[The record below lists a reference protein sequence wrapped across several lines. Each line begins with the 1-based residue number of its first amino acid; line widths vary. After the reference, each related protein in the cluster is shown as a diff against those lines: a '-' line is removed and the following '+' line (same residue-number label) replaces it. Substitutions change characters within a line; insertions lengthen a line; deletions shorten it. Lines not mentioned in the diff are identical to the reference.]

1 MTVPLP
7 PPTLARDLRHGT
19 RLVAGLGHSTV
30 LASMDCET
38 YSEAG
43 FEWSEERQRWVQP
56 AGASGTAKGLP
67 LVGAAVYAQHPSTEV
82 LCMAYNLKDG
92 TGPKLW
98 HPGMPAP
105 ADLFAYLA
113 AGGLIEA
120 WNAPFEGWIWN
131 EVCTR
136 LYGWPEL
143 PLHQLRCA
151 MAKARA
157 WGLPGSLENA
167 ARVLGVPVQKDK
179 DGKRLLDKFS
189 VPRNPT
195 KADPRR
201 RIRPEDDPEDAKRLY
216 GYCLTDIDAEDE
228 VAARVP
234 DLEGEELEFWLA
246 DQAINKRGAHID
258 LAGVENCCAIV
269 DAALER
275 YNAEL
280 RTLTGGVVERA
291 SEVQKLTGWLGAH
304 GVHMATMD
312 EDAVAEALKSLGD
325 HHGVARRALEIRQ
338 AVGSASV
345 KKVYS
350 MRLKC
355 ARGGRIHDL
364 FSYHAARTG
373 RPTGNNPQ
381 PTNMP
386 KAGPDVVRCG
396 HDGRTKHA
404 VGCGRYHGSHLSKC
418 PWCGVMGPPGR
429 KAEWCVEAAEDA
441 LEVISWRSLSL
452 LEHYFGD
459 AMLAVSGSLR
469 GLFDATPGRHLVSS
483 DFTAIEAVVIAA
495 LAGETWRMDVF
506 RANTDIY
513 LESISR
519 STGVAVQEMLDFKAR
534 TGMHHE
540 LRQSGKVT
548 ELACF
553 TAQTQVLT
561 SNGYKGIVDVSTE
574 DQVWDG
580 KNWVSHLGVVSKG
593 LREVIDLDGI
603 ETTPQHLVLLSDSW
617 KEARLLAS
625 NASMLSQAL
634 ATGSATLPS
643 RGLLTVEGRVPT
655 WKFNATVVRN
665 LISRP
670 FTISVEALRRVAT
683 RVLLK
688 PPAQPAR
695 CFTNMPP
702 WCPMLSTADDFSTV
716 WPLVRIDVITQRPPG
731 MRTTVDE
738 ASTCGPSGSATKLR
752 FLPTWS
758 LLKGGTT
765 HLWTW
770 IASTWTKATSPV
782 TYASSPAARTATTNA
797 PSRNSRSA
805 SSSLKPVYDIAFAG
819 PLNRFTVKSN
829 SGHLIVHNCG
839 FGGWIGA
846 MKAMY
851 AQLGIE
857 LDKTDDQ
864 LKSDLLAWRKAS
876 PAIVE
881 MWGGQTRDF
890 GRSPPDYFGL
900 EGASVLAMLNP
911 GVRQHVKRLD
921 GSDVG
926 ASYLLHGHT
935 LYLTLPSGRHIAY
948 QNPRLTATGT
958 WRGYR
963 LTYEGWNTNPKKGT
977 PGWITRD
984 LYGGLNA
991 ENLVQALA
999 RDIQRRAIL
1008 NCERADLPVV
1018 LHVYD
1023 EDVADCGLDRTVEE
1037 LEACMMDVPDWA
1049 REWPIKAAGGW
1060 SGRRYRKA

>member
-30 LASMDCET
+30 LPSFDFEA

-43 FEWSEERQRWVQP
+43 FEWDEDRERWVQP
-56 AGASGTAKGLP
+56 KGASGTAKGLP

-92 TGPKLW
+92 RGRRLW
-98 HPGMPAP
+98 TPYASLVPGFIEYMRNKGEPLAEGAVTATFP
-105 ADLFAYLA
+105 QELLDYFAA
-113 AGGLIEA
+113 SGLIEA

-131 EVCTR
+131 EVLTR
-136 LYGWPEL
+136 QAGVPEL
-143 PLHQLRCA
+143 AQNQLRCV
-151 MAKARA
+151 MAKSRA

-167 ARVLGVPVQKDK
+167 AKVLDVPIKKDA

-195 KADPRR
+195 KSDPRR
-201 RIRPEDDPEDAKRLY
+201 RIRPDEDPEDAYRLFS
-216 GYCLTDIDAEDE
+216 YCLTDIDAEDE

-246 DQAINKRGAHID
+246 DQAINKRGAHVD
-258 LAGVENCCAIV
+258 MAGVENCCAIV

-280 RTLTGGVVERA
+280 SALTGGVVERA
-291 SEVQKLTGWLGAH
+291 SEVQKLMGWLGAN
-304 GVHMATMD
+304 GVICPTLD
-312 EDAVAEALKSLGD
+312 EDTVTNALKEVD
-325 HHGVARRALEIRQ
+325 RRVAAGEWAAEHAAPAKRALQIRQ
-338 AVGSASV
+338 AIGSASV

-355 ARGGRIHDL
+355 ARGDRIHDL

-396 HDGRTKHA
+396 HDGRTRHA
-404 VGCGRYHGSHLSKC
+404 AGCGRYHGRHLSKC

-441 LEVISWRSLSL
+441 LEVISWRSLPL
-452 LEHYFGD
+452 LEHFFGD

-495 LAGETWRMDVF
+495 LAGESWRMDVF

-519 STGVAVQEMLDFKAR
+519 STGTSVAEMVEFKAR

-540 LRQSGKVT
+540 YRQSGKVS
-548 ELACF
+548 ELA
-553 TAQTQVLT
+553 L
-561 SNGYKGIVDVSTE
+561 
-574 DQVWDG
+574 
-580 KNWVSHLGVVSKG
+580 
-593 LREVIDLDGI
+593 
-603 ETTPQHLVLLSDSW
+603 
-617 KEARLLAS
+617 
-625 NASMLSQAL
+625 
-634 ATGSATLPS
+634 
-643 RGLLTVEGRVPT
+643 
-655 WKFNATVVRN
+655 
-665 LISRP
+665 
-670 FTISVEALRRVAT
+670 
-683 RVLLK
+683 
-688 PPAQPAR
+688 
-695 CFTNMPP
+695 
-702 WCPMLSTADDFSTV
+702 
-716 WPLVRIDVITQRPPG
+716 
-731 MRTTVDE
+731 
-738 ASTCGPSGSATKLR
+738 
-752 FLPTWS
+752 
-758 LLKGGTT
+758 
-765 HLWTW
+765 
-770 IASTWTKATSPV
+770 
-782 TYASSPAARTATTNA
+782 
-797 PSRNSRSA
+797 
-805 SSSLKPVYDIAFAG
+805 
-819 PLNRFTVKSN
+819 
-829 SGHLIVHNCG
+829 G

-851 AQLGIE
+851 SQLGIA
-857 LDKTDDQ
+857 LTKTDDQ
-864 LKSDLLAWRKAS
+864 LKADIIAWRKAS

-881 MWGGQTRDF
+881 LWGGQTRDF
-890 GRSPPDYFGL
+890 GRDGGCYFGL

-926 ASYLLHGHT
+926 ASYLLHQGV

-948 QNPRLTATGT
+948 QRPRLTATGT

-963 LTYEGWNTNPKKGT
+963 LTFEGWNTNPKKGT
-977 PGWITRD
+977 PGWITMD
-984 LYGGLNA
+984 LYGGLDA

-1008 NCERADLPVV
+1008 NAERAGLPVV

-1023 EDVADCGLDRTVEE
+1023 EDVADVPLDRTVEE
-1037 LEACMMDVPDWA
+1037 LEACMMDVPEFA
-1049 REWPIKAAGGW
+1049 HGWPIKAAGGW

>member
-67 LVGAAVYAQHPSTEV
+67 LVGAAVYAQHPSTE
-82 LCMAYNLKDG
+82 LLTLSYNLKDG
-92 TGPKLW
+92 TGKHRW
-98 HPGMPAP
+98 RPGLPLP
-105 ADLFAYLA
+105 SDLFAYLA

-136 LYGWPEL
+136 RYGFPEL
-143 PLHQLRCA
+143 PLHQLRCV

-167 ARVLGVPVQKDK
+167 ARVLGVPIQKDA

-195 KADPRR
+195 KSDPRR
-201 RIRPEDDPEDAKRLY
+201 RIRPEDDPADAERLY
-216 GYCLTDIDAEDE
+216 GYCDTDVDAEDE

-246 DQAINKRGAHID
+246 DQAINHRGAHID
-258 LAGVENCCAIV
+258 LAGVENCCALV

-304 GVHMATMD
+304 GVHMASMD
-312 EDAVAEALKSLGD
+312 EDAVTEALKDVWMPAPAL
-325 HHGVARRALEIRQ
+325 RALQIRQ

-404 VGCGRYHGSHLSKC
+404 AGCGRYHGAHLSAC

-483 DFTAIEAVVIAA
+483 DFTAIEAVVTAA
-495 LAGETWRMDVF
+495 LAGESWRMEVF
-506 RANTDIY
+506 RAGTDIY

-519 STGVAVQEMLDFKAR
+519 STGTPVADMLAHR
-534 TGMHHE
+534 ATTGTHHP
-540 LRQSGKVT
+540 LRQTGKT
-548 ELACF
+548 QELAL
-553 TAQTQVLT
+553 AYM
-561 SNGYKGIVDVSTE
+561 G
-574 DQVWDG
+574 
-580 KNWVSHLGVVSKG
+580 WVG
-593 LREVIDLDGI
+593 
-603 ETTPQHLVLLSDSW
+603 
-617 KEARLLAS
+617 
-625 NASMLSQAL
+625 AL
-634 ATGSATLPS
+634 KAFGAV
-643 RGLLTVEGRVPT
+643 G
-655 WKFNATVVRN
+655 
-665 LISRP
+665 
-670 FTISVEALRRVAT
+670 
-683 RVLLK
+683 
-688 PPAQPAR
+688 
-695 CFTNMPP
+695 
-702 WCPMLSTADDFSTV
+702 ADDE
-716 WPLVRIDVITQRPPG
+716 LKQQVI
-731 MRTTVDE
+731 
-738 ASTCGPSGSATKLR
+738 
-752 FLPTWS
+752 
-758 LLKGGTT
+758 
-765 HLWTW
+765 
-770 IASTWTKATSPV
+770 
-782 TYASSPAARTATTNA
+782 
-797 PSRNSRSA
+797 
-805 SSSLKPVYDIAFAG
+805 
-819 PLNRFTVKSN
+819 
-829 SGHLIVHNCG
+829 
-839 FGGWIGA
+839 
-846 MKAMY
+846 
-851 AQLGIE
+851 
-857 LDKTDDQ
+857 
-864 LKSDLLAWRKAS
+864 AWRKAS

-881 MWGGQTRDF
+881 LAGGQTRNF
-890 GRSPPDYFGL
+890 GRDGGCYFGM
-900 EGASVLAMLNP
+900 EGACVQALLNP

-921 GSDVG
+921 GSDSG
-926 ASYLLHGHT
+926 LSYLHHGHT
-935 LYLTLPSGRHIAY
+935 LYLTLLGGRHIAY

-958 WRGYR
+958 WRGYKI
-963 LTYEGWNTNPKKGT
+963 TFEGWNTNPKKGV
-977 PGWITRD
+977 PGWITMD
-984 LYGGLNA
+984 IYAGICIENA
-991 ENLVQALA
+991 GQAVA

-1023 EDVADCGLDRTVEE
+1023 EDVADAPLDRTVEE

>member
-1 MTVPLP
+1 MVPLP
-7 PPTLARDLRHGT
+7 PPALARDLRHGT

-30 LASMDCET
+30 LASFDFET

-43 FEWSEERQRWVQP
+43 FEWDEERQRWVQP

-105 ADLFAYLA
+105 ADLLAYLA
-113 AGGLIEA
+113 TGGLIEA
-120 WNAPFEGWIWN
+120 WNAPFEGWVWN

-136 LYGWPEL
+136 RYGWPEI

-157 WGLPGSLENA
+157 WGLPGKLEA
-167 ARVLGVPVQKDK
+167 AAEVLSVPIQKDK

-246 DQAINKRGAHID
+246 DQAINRRGAHID
-258 LAGVENCCAIV
+258 LAGVENCCAQV

-275 YNAEL
+275 YNDEL

-304 GVHMATMD
+304 GVYMATMD
-312 EDAVAEALKSLGD
+312 EDAVTEVLKSLGD
-325 HHGVARRALEIRQ
+325 HHGAPRRALEIRQ

-396 HDGRTKHA
+396 HDGRTQHS
-404 VGCGRYHGSHLSKC
+404 VGCGRYHGAHLSKC

-441 LEVISWRSLSL
+441 LEVISWRSLPL
-452 LEHYFGD
+452 LEHFFGD

-469 GLFDATPGRHLVSS
+469 GLFDATPGKHLVSS
-483 DFTAIEAVVIAA
+483 DFTAIEAVVTAA
-495 LAGETWRMDVF
+495 LAGEQWRMDVF
-506 RANTDIY
+506 RAGTDIY

-519 STGVAVQEMLDFKAR
+519 SEGVSVAEMIEYRAR
-534 TGMHHE
+534 TGMHHP
-540 LRQSGKVT
+540 LRQKGKT
-548 ELACF
+548 QELALAYMGWVGALKAF
-553 TAQTQVLT
+553 GAVGTDEELKQQV
-561 SNGYKGIVDVSTE
+561 
-574 DQVWDG
+574 
-580 KNWVSHLGVVSKG
+580 
-593 LREVIDLDGI
+593 
-603 ETTPQHLVLLSDSW
+603 
-617 KEARLLAS
+617 
-625 NASMLSQAL
+625 
-634 ATGSATLPS
+634 
-643 RGLLTVEGRVPT
+643 
-655 WKFNATVVRN
+655 
-665 LISRP
+665 
-670 FTISVEALRRVAT
+670 
-683 RVLLK
+683 
-688 PPAQPAR
+688 
-695 CFTNMPP
+695 
-702 WCPMLSTADDFSTV
+702 
-716 WPLVRIDVITQRPPG
+716 
-731 MRTTVDE
+731 
-738 ASTCGPSGSATKLR
+738 
-752 FLPTWS
+752 
-758 LLKGGTT
+758 
-765 HLWTW
+765 
-770 IASTWTKATSPV
+770 
-782 TYASSPAARTATTNA
+782 
-797 PSRNSRSA
+797 
-805 SSSLKPVYDIAFAG
+805 
-819 PLNRFTVKSN
+819 
-829 SGHLIVHNCG
+829 
-839 FGGWIGA
+839 
-846 MKAMY
+846 
-851 AQLGIE
+851 
-857 LDKTDDQ
+857 
-864 LKSDLLAWRKAS
+864 LAWRKAS

-881 MWGGQTRDF
+881 LAGGQTRDF
-890 GRSPPDYFGL
+890 GRSTEYFGM
-900 EGASVLAMLNP
+900 EGACVQALLNP

-921 GSDVG
+921 GTDSG
-926 ASYLLHGHT
+926 LSYLHHGHT
-935 LYLTLPSGRHIAY
+935 LYLTLLGGRHIAY

-963 LTYEGWNTNPKKGT
+963 ITFEGWNTNPKKGV
-977 PGWITRD
+977 PGWITMD
-984 LYGGLNA
+984 IYAGICIENA
-991 ENLVQALA
+991 GQSVA

>member
-1 MTVPLP
+1 MVQPP

-30 LASMDCET
+30 LPSFDFES
-38 YSEAG
+38 YSETG

-56 AGASGTAKGLP
+56 AGASGSAKGLP
-67 LVGAAVYAQHPSTEV
+67 LVGAAVYAQHPSTEA
-82 LCMAYNLKDG
+82 LCMGYNLKDG
-92 TGPKLW
+92 RGRRLW
-98 HPGMPAP
+98 TPYASLVPGFIEYMRAKGEPL
-105 ADLFAYLA
+105 ADGAVTSVFPQEVLAYFAG
-113 AGGLIEA
+113 GGLIEA

-131 EVCTR
+131 EVLTR
-136 LYGWPEL
+136 QVGVPTLA
-143 PLHQLRCA
+143 LHQLRCV

-167 ARVLGVPVQKDK
+167 ARVLGVPIQKDK

-195 KADPRR
+195 KNDPRR
-201 RIRPEDDPEDAKRLY
+201 RIRPDEDPEDAYRLFA
-216 GYCLTDIDAEDE
+216 YCLTDVDAEDE

-258 LAGVENCCAIV
+258 LEGVENCCALV

-275 YNAEL
+275 YNEEL

-312 EDAVAEALKSLGD
+312 EDAVEAKLKEMDDPPEFVAASESWCA
-325 HHGVARRALEIRQ
+325 ARRALQIRQ

-404 VGCGRYHGSHLSKC
+404 VGCGRYHGAHLSKC

-495 LAGETWRMDVF
+495 LAGEQWRMGVF
-506 RANTDIY
+506 RAGTDIY

-519 STGVAVQEMLDFKAR
+519 STGMPVAEMVAFKER
-534 TGMHHE
+534 TGMSHE
-540 LRQSGKVT
+540 YRQSGKVT
-548 ELACF
+548 ELA
-553 TAQTQVLT
+553 L
-561 SNGYKGIVDVSTE
+561 
-574 DQVWDG
+574 
-580 KNWVSHLGVVSKG
+580 
-593 LREVIDLDGI
+593 
-603 ETTPQHLVLLSDSW
+603 
-617 KEARLLAS
+617 
-625 NASMLSQAL
+625 
-634 ATGSATLPS
+634 
-643 RGLLTVEGRVPT
+643 
-655 WKFNATVVRN
+655 
-665 LISRP
+665 
-670 FTISVEALRRVAT
+670 
-683 RVLLK
+683 
-688 PPAQPAR
+688 
-695 CFTNMPP
+695 
-702 WCPMLSTADDFSTV
+702 
-716 WPLVRIDVITQRPPG
+716 
-731 MRTTVDE
+731 
-738 ASTCGPSGSATKLR
+738 
-752 FLPTWS
+752 
-758 LLKGGTT
+758 
-765 HLWTW
+765 
-770 IASTWTKATSPV
+770 
-782 TYASSPAARTATTNA
+782 
-797 PSRNSRSA
+797 
-805 SSSLKPVYDIAFAG
+805 
-819 PLNRFTVKSN
+819 
-829 SGHLIVHNCG
+829 G

-851 AQLGIE
+851 AQLGIA
-857 LDKTDDQ
+857 LTKNDDQ
-864 LKSDLLAWRKAS
+864 LKADILAWRKAS
-876 PAIVE
+876 PAIVHL
-881 MWGGQTRDF
+881 WGGQTRDF
-890 GRSPPDYFGL
+890 GRSPPEYFGL

-911 GVRQHVKRLD
+911 GVRQHAKRLD

-977 PGWITRD
+977 PGWITMD

>member
-1 MTVPLP
+1 LTVPAP
-7 PPTLARDLRHGT
+7 PPTLARDLRAGT

-30 LASMDCET
+30 IPSIDFET

-43 FEWSEERQRWVQP
+43 FEWDADRQRWVQP

-92 TGPKLW
+92 SGPKLW
-98 HPGMPAP
+98 TPGMPPP
-105 ADLFAYLA
+105 ADLLAYLA
-113 AGGLIEA
+113 NGGLIEA
-120 WNAPFEGWIWN
+120 WNSPFEGWIWN

-136 LYGWPEL
+136 RYGFPEL
-143 PLHQLRCA
+143 PLRQLRCA

-157 WGLPGSLENA
+157 WGLPGSLA
-167 ARVLGVPVQKDK
+167 AAAEVLGVPIQKDK

-195 KADPRR
+195 KADARR
-201 RIRPEDDPEDAKRLY
+201 RVRPEDDPADFERLCR
-216 GYCLTDIDAEDE
+216 YCLTDIDTEDE

-246 DQAINKRGAHID
+246 DQAINRRGAHID
-258 LAGVENCCAIV
+258 RKGVEDCCAIV

-280 RTLTGGVVERA
+280 RELTGGVVERA
-291 SEVQKLTGWLGAH
+291 SEVQKLSGWLGGMGISVASL
-304 GVHMATMD
+304 D
-312 EDAVAEALKSLGD
+312 EDAVADALLRLEALVSEMGGRSEFSVHRERIGMLDK
-325 HHGVARRALEIRQ
+325 AKRALQIRQ

-396 HDGRTKHA
+396 HTGRTKHA
-404 VGCGRYHGSHLSKC
+404 AGCGRYHGLHLSKC

-441 LEVISWRSLSL
+441 LEVISWRSLTL

-483 DFTAIEAVVIAA
+483 DFTAIEAVVTAA
-495 LAGETWRMDVF
+495 LAGEQWRMDVF
-506 RANTDIY
+506 RAGTDIY

-519 STGVAVQEMLDFKAR
+519 STGTPVADMLAHR
-534 TGMHHE
+534 ATTGMHHP
-540 LRQSGKVT
+540 LRQTGKT
-548 ELACF
+548 QELALAYMGWVGALKAF
-553 TAQTQVLT
+553 GAVGTDEELKQQV
-561 SNGYKGIVDVSTE
+561 
-574 DQVWDG
+574 
-580 KNWVSHLGVVSKG
+580 
-593 LREVIDLDGI
+593 
-603 ETTPQHLVLLSDSW
+603 
-617 KEARLLAS
+617 
-625 NASMLSQAL
+625 
-634 ATGSATLPS
+634 
-643 RGLLTVEGRVPT
+643 
-655 WKFNATVVRN
+655 
-665 LISRP
+665 
-670 FTISVEALRRVAT
+670 
-683 RVLLK
+683 
-688 PPAQPAR
+688 
-695 CFTNMPP
+695 
-702 WCPMLSTADDFSTV
+702 
-716 WPLVRIDVITQRPPG
+716 
-731 MRTTVDE
+731 
-738 ASTCGPSGSATKLR
+738 
-752 FLPTWS
+752 
-758 LLKGGTT
+758 
-765 HLWTW
+765 
-770 IASTWTKATSPV
+770 
-782 TYASSPAARTATTNA
+782 
-797 PSRNSRSA
+797 
-805 SSSLKPVYDIAFAG
+805 
-819 PLNRFTVKSN
+819 
-829 SGHLIVHNCG
+829 
-839 FGGWIGA
+839 
-846 MKAMY
+846 
-851 AQLGIE
+851 
-857 LDKTDDQ
+857 
-864 LKSDLLAWRKAS
+864 LAWRKAS

-881 MWGGQTRDF
+881 LAGGQTRDF
-890 GRSPPDYFGL
+890 GRSTEYFGM
-900 EGASVLAMLNP
+900 EGACVQALLNP

-921 GSDVG
+921 GTDSG
-926 ASYLLHGHT
+926 LSYLHHGHT
-935 LYLTLPSGRHIAY
+935 LYLTLLGGRHIAY

-958 WRGYR
+958 WRGYKI
-963 LTYEGWNTNPKKGT
+963 TFEGWNTNPKKGV
-977 PGWITRD
+977 PGWITMD
-984 LYGGLNA
+984 IYAGICIENA
-991 ENLVQALA
+991 GQAVA

>member
-1 MTVPLP
+1 MTIPLP

-19 RLVAGLGHSTV
+19 RLVAGLGHSMV
-30 LASMDCET
+30 LPSLDFET

-43 FEWSEERQRWVQP
+43 FEWSDERQRWVQP

-92 TGPKLW
+92 TGPRLW
-98 HPGMPAP
+98 HPGLPPP
-105 ADLFAYLA
+105 ADLLAYLA

-136 LYGWPEL
+136 LYGWPAL
-143 PLHQLRCA
+143 PRHQLRCA

-157 WGLPGSLENA
+157 WGLPGRLEEA
-167 ARVLGVPVQKDK
+167 ARVLNVPIQKDK

-258 LAGVENCCAIV
+258 LTGVENCCALV

-312 EDAVAEALKSLGD
+312 EDAVTEALS
-325 HHGVARRALEIRQ
+325 VPEMPPQARRALEIRR

-350 MRLKC
+350 MRHKC

-404 VGCGRYHGSHLSKC
+404 VGCGRYHGSHLSNC

-483 DFTAIEAVVIAA
+483 DFTAIEAVVTAA
-495 LAGETWRMDVF
+495 LAGEQWRMDVF
-506 RANTDIY
+506 RAGTDIY

-519 STGVAVQEMLDFKAR
+519 STGTPVADMLAHR
-534 TGMHHE
+534 AVTGMHHP
-540 LRQSGKVT
+540 LRQTGKT
-548 ELACF
+548 QELAL
-553 TAQTQVLT
+553 AYM
-561 SNGYKGIVDVSTE
+561 G
-574 DQVWDG
+574 
-580 KNWVSHLGVVSKG
+580 WVG
-593 LREVIDLDGI
+593 
-603 ETTPQHLVLLSDSW
+603 
-617 KEARLLAS
+617 
-625 NASMLSQAL
+625 AL
-634 ATGSATLPS
+634 KAFGAVGTD
-643 RGLLTVEGRVPT
+643 E
-655 WKFNATVVRN
+655 
-665 LISRP
+665 
-670 FTISVEALRRVAT
+670 E
-683 RVLLK
+683 LK
-688 PPAQPAR
+688 QQ
-695 CFTNMPP
+695 C
-702 WCPMLSTADDFSTV
+702 
-716 WPLVRIDVITQRPPG
+716 I
-731 MRTTVDE
+731 
-738 ASTCGPSGSATKLR
+738 
-752 FLPTWS
+752 
-758 LLKGGTT
+758 
-765 HLWTW
+765 
-770 IASTWTKATSPV
+770 
-782 TYASSPAARTATTNA
+782 
-797 PSRNSRSA
+797 
-805 SSSLKPVYDIAFAG
+805 
-819 PLNRFTVKSN
+819 
-829 SGHLIVHNCG
+829 
-839 FGGWIGA
+839 
-846 MKAMY
+846 
-851 AQLGIE
+851 
-857 LDKTDDQ
+857 
-864 LKSDLLAWRKAS
+864 AWRKAS

-881 MWGGQTRDF
+881 LAGGQTRDF
-890 GRSPPDYFGL
+890 GRSTEFFGM
-900 EGASVLAMLNP
+900 EGACVQALLNP

-921 GSDVG
+921 GTDSG
-926 ASYLLHGHT
+926 LSYLHHGHT
-935 LYLTLPSGRHIAY
+935 LYLTLLGGRHIAY

-963 LTYEGWNTNPKKGT
+963 ITFEGWNTNPKKGV
-977 PGWITRD
+977 PGWITMD
-984 LYGGLNA
+984 IYSGICIENA
-991 ENLVQALA
+991 GQAVA

-1023 EDVADCGLDRTVEE
+1023 ENAADSALDRTVEE